1 MSDVVPPSVADR
13 FVVICN
19 YVGGRASGASLFIED
34 GSFGSGIG
42 LGPWTIP
49 ATSGHDPQG
58 QATIVRDDQSG
69 YTTGD
74 DVTIKGPMIDL
85 AIYENYHMAGMP
97 NEFLDIFFGRESSL
111 PTCPAPMS
119 MLFQHELGHVTIH
132 PAGEMDKYKAQAQ
145 SMPLPQTRGFTMQTM
160 NILSDLVLNHSVM
173 HSANVQGTYD
183 PDILLRMRKEA
194 LFGLAGLYMMPQC
207 QNFDAHAQMVDAGTL
222 PDTRYKPNEPC
233 TAESDDATGNVPCPF
248 KTAGAVHDIGCYD
261 NHYLDPNNPDEAANF
276 MFASKDTPFW
286 EALMGHGR
294 GSQFYPMLSQS
305 VRYNISGSNQVIFP
319 ISPAL
324 SERMTD
330 SGGSANSMTCYNC
343 TKCDNIWYRHDTA
356 YSDLSM
362 GSFITADGENVDPDF
377 LQLLENY
384 RDGFR
389 CPGRVPYD
397 SAYSC
402 DATVEDIVMFSIDA
416 SVAPGSSMAPSSS
429 RKVYEVIETKTFD
442 NRLSSQTAL
451 FGMEPIWA
459 VGFDATVGTIQIVRQ
474 STSSPVNTVFVDRS
488 YFIQICPDCGSPTI
502 NYYGEGQHH
511 SGQGYLTE
519 TLERLPYEADQ
530 KTTLSQLLFMQQ
542 WAGIYADM
550 ANLVNDPQLR
560 LLNNNGNRYA
570 RGWKSAKAFLELAG
584 ISRARMN
591 RGC

>member
-1 MSDVVPPSVADR
+1 MSDVVPTSVAER

-19 YVGGRASGASLFIED
+19 YVGGRAAGASLFIED

-42 LGPWTIP
+42 LGPWTLP
-49 ATSGHDPQG
+49 ASSGHDPTG
-58 QATIVRDDQSG
+58 QATIVRDEQSG

-97 NEFLDIFFGRESSL
+97 NEFLDIFFGRESGL

-132 PAGEMDKYKAQAQ
+132 PAGDMDKYKAQAQ
-145 SMPLPQTRGFTMQTM
+145 SMPLPQTKGFTMQTM

-183 PDILLRMRKEA
+183 PDILLRMRQEA

-207 QNFDAHAQMVDAGTL
+207 QNFEAHALMVEAGTL
-222 PDTRYKPNEPC
+222 PDTRYKPTEPC

-261 NHYLDPNNPDEAANF
+261 NHYLDPNSPDEATNF

-286 EALMGHGR
+286 EALVGHGR

-305 VRYNISGSNQVIFP
+305 VRYGIPRSNKVTFP
-319 ISPAL
+319 LTPAL
-324 SERMTD
+324 GEKMTD
-330 SGGSANSMTCYNC
+330 AGGSADRMTCYNC
-343 TKCDNIWYRHDTA
+343 TVCGNIWYRHDTA

-362 GSFITADGENVDPDF
+362 GSFITPDGENTDPDF
-377 LQLLENY
+377 LLRLESY
-384 RDGFR
+384 RNGSL

-397 SAYSC
+397 DAYKC
-402 DATVEDIVMFSIDA
+402 DAASFDIFEFTIEGSAQI
-416 SVAPGSSMAPSSS
+416 PGMPSMQQ
-429 RKVYEVIETKTFD
+429 YEVIETKTFD
-442 NRLSSQTAL
+442 NRLSAETAL

-459 VGFDATVGTIQIVRQ
+459 VGFDPASAGIDIIRSVPGT
-474 STSSPVNTVFVDRS
+474 TTVFVDRS
-488 YFIQICPDCGSPTI
+488 YFVQICPDCGLSTI

-511 SGQGYLTE
+511 NGQGYLTE
-519 TLERLPYEADQ
+519 TLERLPYGTDQ
-530 KTTLSQLLFMQQ
+530 KTTLGQLLFMQQ

-550 ANLVNDPQLR
+550 ANLVEDPQLR
-560 LLNNNGNRYA
+560 LLNPNGNRYG
-570 RGWKSAKAFLELAG
+570 RGWKSARAFLQLAG
-584 ISRARMN
+584 VSRARMN

>member
-19 YVGGRASGASLFIED
+19 YVGGRAATASLFIED

-42 LGPWTIP
+42 LGPWTLP
-49 ATSGHDPQG
+49 ASSGHDPTG

-74 DVTIKGPMIDL
+74 DVTIKGPMVDL
-85 AIYENYHMAGMP
+85 AIYDNYHMAGMP
-97 NEFLDIFFGRESSL
+97 VEFLDIYFGRESGL

-132 PAGEMDKYKAQAQ
+132 PAGDMEKYKAQAE
-145 SMPLPQTRGFTMQTM
+145 SMPLPQTKGFTMQTM

-183 PDILLRMRKEA
+183 ADILLRMRKEA

-207 QNFDAHAQMVDAGTL
+207 QNFELHAQMVEAGTL
-222 PDTRYKPNEPC
+222 PDTRYKPTEPC
-233 TAESDDATGNVPCPF
+233 TAESDDATGNIPCPF

-261 NHYLDPNNPDEAANF
+261 NHYLDPNSPDEVTNF
-276 MFASKDTPFW
+276 MFASKETPFW
-286 EALMGHGR
+286 EALVGHGR
-294 GSQFYPMLSQS
+294 GSQFYPMLSS
-305 VRYNISGSNQVIFP
+305 AVRYNITTANKVIFP
-319 ISPAL
+319 KTPAL
-324 SERMTD
+324 GQRMID
-330 SGGSANSMTCYNC
+330 AGGSPDRMTCYNC
-343 TKCDNIWYRHDTA
+343 TKCDNIWYQHDTA
-356 YSDLSM
+356 YSDLTM
-362 GSFITADGENVDPDF
+362 GSFITPDGANTDTDF
-377 LQLLENY
+377 LDTLQYY
-384 RDGFR
+384 RDGLR

-397 SAYSC
+397 SAYNC
-402 DATVEDIVMFSIDA
+402 DATVDDIVMFSIQA
-416 SVAPGSSMAPSSS
+416 SGAPGPSLMPSSS
-429 RKVYEVIETKTFD
+429 RREYEVIETKTFD

-459 VGFDATVGTIQIVRQ
+459 VGFDPTSAGINILRSVPGT
-474 STSSPVNTVFVDRS
+474 TMVFVDRS
-488 YFIQICPDCGSPTI
+488 YFIQICPDCGAPTT
-502 NYYGEGQHH
+502 NYYGEGYLH

-519 TLERLPYEADQ
+519 TLERLPYGTDQ

-550 ANLVNDPQLR
+550 ANLVEEPQLR
-560 LLNNNGNRYA
+560 LLNKNGNRYG
-570 RGWKSAKAFLELAG
+570 RGAKSARAFLQLSG
-584 ISRARMN
+584 IGRARMN